1 MKLIRV
7 PRNIFQTW
15 ETKYI
20 STEFKKLTDTWCINN
35 PNYAYFL
42 HDKSDRERLIKKY
55 FGARVYNVYCRLIP
69 GAFKADLWRY
79 CILFIYGGVYA
90 DIDSICMGEID
101 TFLNEDIEFMTSVDL
116 NNCPSMGTH
125 NLSNGMIASIPN
137 HPILLEC
144 INRIVYNVENN
155 IVPPSNLDL
164 TGPGILGRATNT
176 FFELDETTSFIGK
189 EGIHNNTVHLLKFE
203 HNTEYI
209 KDSYDNILLQNKNGN
224 REIQRIYENEKRQIA
239 HVDWGSCRNPIKVL
253 ETNPTPPTI
262 VTMFYD
268 RREKEKDKYKQS
280 RDINEYFEHAK
291 KFILGLQYN
300 LIVFTDCDKCI
311 EFVSKERENMQ
322 DKTYIYKK
330 RFEDTHY
337 YKHLDKLHE
346 LQNKFHIINGV
357 IEQETPIY
365 IILNN
370 NKFDF
375 MESAISLNPF
385 NSERFVWMDF
395 GINHVALNS
404 EKIHEWINN
413 IPEKIKQLC
422 INPYIENVAPKQMF
436 QYIYHHMA
444 GGLFSGSSANLLKY
458 CNLFKQKTEEIYND
472 DWYQIDEAVM
482 TIVQRENPGIFE
494 LYYGDYQGIIS
505 NYTSPIHNMN
515 LILRGA
521 QKYIDANRTK
531 DAYNM
536 LCYCLQYFLDN
547 PTSNLTNLYIEQHI
561 IVDYYNNNKVLLED
575 VIRLIHLKMT
585 SPNNSA
591 KEEIHALLEKNKA
604 NINYYEN
611 KYHITNY

>member
-1 MKLIRV
+1 
-7 PRNIFQTW
+7 
-15 ETKYI
+15 
-20 STEFKKLTDTWCINN
+20 
-35 PNYAYFL
+35 
-42 HDKSDRERLIKKY
+42 
-55 FGARVYNVYCRLIP
+55 
-69 GAFKADLWRY
+69 
-79 CILFIYGGVYA
+79 
-90 DIDSICMGEID
+90 
-101 TFLNEDIEFMTSVDL
+101 
-116 NNCPSMGTH
+116 
-125 NLSNGMIASIPN
+125 
-137 HPILLEC
+137 
-144 INRIVYNVENN
+144 
-155 IVPPSNLDL
+155 
-164 TGPGILGRATNT
+164 
-176 FFELDETTSFIGK
+176 
-189 EGIHNNTVHLLKFE
+189 
-203 HNTEYI
+203 
-209 KDSYDNILLQNKNGN
+209 
-224 REIQRIYENEKRQIA
+224 
-239 HVDWGSCRNPIKVL
+239 
-253 ETNPTPPTI
+253 
-262 VTMFYD
+262 MFYD
-268 RREKEKDKYKQS
+268 RREKEKNQYKPS

-311 EFVSKERENMQ
+311 EFVNKERENMQ

-422 INPYIENVAPKQMF
+422 INPYIEKVAPKQMF

-561 IVDYYNNNKVLLED
+561 IVDYYNNNKALLED